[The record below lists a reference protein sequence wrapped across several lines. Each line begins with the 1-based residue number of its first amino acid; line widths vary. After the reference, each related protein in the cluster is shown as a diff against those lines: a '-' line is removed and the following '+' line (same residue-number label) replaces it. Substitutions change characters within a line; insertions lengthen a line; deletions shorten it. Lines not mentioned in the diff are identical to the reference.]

1 MVDGAGCGRRSALGQ
16 NGVALDQRLRRPDLL
31 VLAAASDKKTAFFE
45 KRGKKVLTREGG
57 SGSITGRREE
67 RRDAERVKEKRE
79 KNLKKVLD
87 KRVRM

>member
-1 MVDGAGCGRRSALGQ
+1 MSLCAFNN
-16 NGVALDQRLRRPDLL
+16 NGGV
-31 VLAAASDKKTAFFE
+31 FE

-87 KRVRM
+87 KTVRM